1 MQNLINQTRKYFS
14 RMRTARFCGSAGYD
28 VTSCLV
34 HVLSGERGMMSLPA
48 SSHVPFRGWGVRGVS
63 GHRRV
68 WSQRGIWHYP
78 PCEQANRCENIT
90 FPQFRW
96 RAVINI
102 INMAFGAG
110 KEAGLKDQFRFRLK
124 TKLSFRL
131 TFFE

>member
-1 MQNLINQTRKYFS
+1 MAL
-14 RMRTARFCGSAGYD
+14 
-28 VTSCLV
+28 
-34 HVLSGERGMMSLPA
+34 
-48 SSHVPFRGWGVRGVS
+48 
-63 GHRRV
+63 
-68 WSQRGIWHYP
+68 P

-102 INMAFGAG
+102 INMAFDAG
-110 KEAGLKDQFRFRLK
+110 KEAGLKDQLRFRLK